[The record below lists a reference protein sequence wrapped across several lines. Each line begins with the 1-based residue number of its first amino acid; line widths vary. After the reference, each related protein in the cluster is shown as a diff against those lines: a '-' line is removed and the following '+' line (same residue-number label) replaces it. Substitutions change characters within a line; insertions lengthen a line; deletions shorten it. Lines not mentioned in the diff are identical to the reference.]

1 MQAIQRQREVKEMV
15 EKTKTKEDEKEFQI
29 VVRGVDPE
37 VWRRARSQAILQREN
52 MGPLALVT
60 MIFFVSLFVAMYLL
74 KR

>member
-1 MQAIQRQREVKEMV
+1 MQERQREVKEMV

-52 MGPLALVT
+52 MGPLLT
-60 MIFFVSLFVAMYLL
+60 KLL
-74 KR
+74 EAWLKGKIKID